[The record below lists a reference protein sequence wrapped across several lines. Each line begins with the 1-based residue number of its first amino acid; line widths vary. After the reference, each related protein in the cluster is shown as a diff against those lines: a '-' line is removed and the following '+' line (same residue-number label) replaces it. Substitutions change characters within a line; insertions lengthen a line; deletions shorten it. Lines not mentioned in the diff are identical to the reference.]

1 MKIMLLEDNEILLD
15 VMKQSL
21 EKEGFIVDTFIDG
34 KKALDSIYKAY
45 DCFILDIN
53 VPNVDGIEIL
63 EYISVYNNESK
74 VIIIS
79 SNHELET
86 ITNAYEMGCDE
97 YLKKPFFMYE
107 LIHKVKRTCQFFYTG
122 IDFNEDYHFNFKCR
136 KLFCNEKEVDLTKK
150 EMLFLEMFTQDI
162 KKILSYEEIE
172 DYVWEGESTSLV
184 NIRALIK
191 RLRKKIPKDSIKL
204 VGGFGYSLNIERT
217 KDNTL

>member
-15 VMKQSL
+15 VMKESL
-21 EKEGFIVDTFIDG
+21 IKEGFLVDTFIDG
-34 KKALDSIYKAY
+34 KEALNSISKGY

-63 EYISVYNNESK
+63 EYISVYKNESK

-86 ITNAYEMGCDE
+86 ITNAYEIGCDE

-107 LIHKVKRTCQFFYTG
+107 LIHKVKKTCQFFNKG
-122 IDFNEDYHFNFKCR
+122 IDFKDKYHFDFKGR
-136 KLFCNEKEVDLTKK
+136 KLFCKNIEIDLAKK
-150 EMLFLEMFTQDI
+150 EMLFLEMFAQDI
-162 KKILSYEEIE
+162 NKIVSYEEIE

-204 VGGFGYSLNIERT
+204 VGGFGYSLNT
-217 KDNTL
+217 